1 MKIHLTILM
10 LILCIVSFGQRPS
23 EENIT
28 EAKKKWVYY
37 SNGNP
42 IDGYKKASIKV
53 NDGAD
58 SNSFYILSIENQ
70 AELLKLKNSIGEDEN
85 DRDDLVIYLRGKS
98 THSFSEINELLMFFD
113 NDKSYY
119 KVNFRVYGENG
130 LLWWNAVEKNDTK
143 FLDRFDFVNKL
154 KLQSNVTFRFVFSD
168 GQFENITFSLN
179 GSKIALNQTVD
190 LSNFTDEGDGDFRT
204 DMLYGLI
211 RIDYIINN
219 DENLKDDLA
228 ELNISLDNFR
238 SKLILYLEKKL
249 GEFHSTSIGKIEYK
263 DLILYF
269 YDFNDKVILEIDIFK
284 ELL

>member
-1 MKIHLTILM
+1 MKKYFTILM

-23 EENIT
+23 QENII

-58 SNSFYILSIENQ
+58 INSFYVLSIENQ
-70 AELLKLKNSIGEDEN
+70 AALLKLKNSMGEGEN
-85 DRDDLVIYLRGKS
+85 DRDDLVIDLRGKS
-98 THSFSEINELLMFFD
+98 THSFSEINELLMYFD

-119 KVNFRVYGENG
+119 KVNFRVYQDNG
-130 LLWWNAVEKNDTK
+130 LLWWNAVENNNTK

-168 GQFENITFSLN
+168 GQSENISFSLN
-179 GSKIALNQTVD
+179 SSKIALDQTVN
-190 LSNFTDEGDGDFRT
+190 LSNFTNEGDNGFR
-204 DMLYGLI
+204 MESVYGLL
-211 RIDYIINN
+211 RIAEINKN
-219 DENLKDDLA
+219 ENLKNNLE
-228 ELNISLDNFR
+228 ELNTSLDDFN
-238 SKLILYLEKKL
+238 SKLLLYLEKKL
-249 GEFHSTSIGKIEYK
+249 GKFHSTFIGKIEYK

-269 YDFNDKVILEIDIFK
+269 YDFNDKVIIEIDIFK